1 MRATSIFA
9 AIAAGASLVAAAPI
23 EERSYTV
30 SGGDLTVLNYA
41 FTLEYLERKFYMEG
55 LAQFSRQDFID
66 AGFPDPFYDN
76 LKEVY
81 YGEMVMLPS
90 LLFTGFI

>member
-1 MRATSIFA
+1 
-9 AIAAGASLVAAAPI
+9 
-23 EERSYTV
+23 
-30 SGGDLTVLNYA
+30 
-41 FTLEYLERKFYMEG
+41 MEG
-55 LAQFSRQDFID
+55 LAQFSQQDFID

-81 YGEMVMLPS
+81 YDEMVMLPS